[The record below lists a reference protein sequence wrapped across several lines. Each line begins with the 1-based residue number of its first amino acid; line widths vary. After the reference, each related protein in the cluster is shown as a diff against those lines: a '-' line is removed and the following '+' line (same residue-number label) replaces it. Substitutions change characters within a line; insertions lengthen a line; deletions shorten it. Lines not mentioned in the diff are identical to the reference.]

1 MTYSRIIGTGGYLPE
16 KVLTNFDLEKMLDTS
31 DAWIVERTGIKERR
45 IAEDFETT
53 STMAIEAAK
62 KAIITANIEPEK
74 IDLIIV
80 ATSTPENFFPS
91 TACIV
96 QQALNIKQCPA
107 FDISAACAGFN
118 YALST
123 ADNFIR
129 AGAARHA
136 LVIGSETMSRTLD
149 WTDRGTCILF
159 GDGAGAIVLEANEK
173 PGILSNHLYSNG
185 QYKDLLYY
193 PSGVHPNSKP
203 RFLKMNGSE
212 IFKIAVNK
220 LGEILDET
228 LAANNL
234 THSSLDWLVPH
245 QANLRIISA
254 MARKLHLPMERVV
267 ITLDKQGNTS
277 AASVPLALDAA
288 IRDGRIQR
296 GHTILL
302 ESFGGGLTWGAA
314 LVRY

>member
-1 MTYSRIIGTGGYLPE
+1 MTYSRIISTGGYLPE

-31 DAWIVERTGIKERR
+31 DAWIVERTGIQERR
-45 IAEDFETT
+45 IAGDTETT
-53 STMAIEAAK
+53 STMAIEAAR
-62 KAIITANIEPEK
+62 KAIITANIEPDQ
-74 IDLIIV
+74 IDLIVV

-96 QQALNIKQCPA
+96 QKALNIKQCPA

-118 YALST
+118 YALGT

-129 AGAARHA
+129 AGAAKYA

-149 WTDRGTCILF
+149 WTDRSTCVLF
-159 GDGAGAIVLEANEK
+159 GDGAGAVVLEASVK

-185 QYKDLLYY
+185 QYKDLLFY

-228 LAANNL
+228 LRANHL
-234 THSSLDWLVPH
+234 THASLDWLVPH

-254 MARKLHLPMERVV
+254 MAKKLHLPMERVV

-314 LVRY
+314 LVQY